1 MSMNDATN
9 DLERILFHEDE
20 INSRLD
26 ELAECIS
33 SKYDKRKLTVVSIM
47 NGSLMLTSD
56 LLVRLKIAFD
66 LRCLNV
72 ESYYGETKSIGEV
85 YINIKRMPN
94 LSGSHVLVIDDIF
107 DTGRTLESVIEKI
120 NFECNPV
127 SVSSLTL
134 LKKKKARKVNLI
146 PDFVGFEVDDLFLVG
161 YGLDYKGRYRNLPI
175 IGELKREIITNPS
188 S

>member
-1 MSMNDATN
+1 MKTLISQAELKTGITSMSAD
-9 DLERILFHEDE
+9 
-20 INSRLD
+20 INKQLGSTP
-26 ELAECIS
+26 
-33 SKYDKRKLTVVSIM
+33 LTVICVLTGSIILVADLIRHLEM
-47 NGSLMLTSD
+47 PMRLGALSASSYKGNTVRDTLTLD
-56 LLVRLKIAFD
+56 AHLL
-66 LRCLNV
+66 
-72 ESYYGETKSIGEV
+72 
-85 YINIKRMPN
+85 PN
-94 LSGSHVLVIDDIF
+94 LQGQHVLIVDDIF

-161 YGLDYKGRYRNLPI
+161 YGLDYQGRYRNLPM

>member
-1 MSMNDATN
+1 
-9 DLERILFHEDE
+9 
-20 INSRLD
+20 
-26 ELAECIS
+26 
-33 SKYDKRKLTVVSIM
+33 
-47 NGSLMLTSD
+47 MLTSD

-72 ESYYGETKSIGEV
+72 ESYYGKTKSIGEV

-161 YGLDYKGRYRNLPI
+161 YGLDYQGRYRNLPM
-175 IGELKREIITNPS
+175 IGELKREIITNS
-188 S
+188 SS